1 MNYFI
6 NYLTIILLS
15 FVFFSCS
22 KTEDNSTPVV
32 KVDTAVTI
40 TPPVEP
46 KIASTIG
53 FFLDNWQAKP
63 YTAPAFTEAPAIGV
77 GTSQNTVTVDASDI
91 ITKIPTQIFG
101 HNANNWMGNFDQASF
116 VTDMAN
122 LKPNVIRLPAGS
134 GSDGFFFNAPVAHA
148 DPQNKNRETPPA
160 QYIKDWGIP
169 NQYMDNQGKLS
180 DAWYGFGKATENW
193 RASIDNYY
201 TLMQNSN
208 AKGIITV
215 NYGFARYGTSKNPV
229 AMAAHLAA
237 DWVRYDKGRTPYWEI
252 GNENYG
258 DWEAGYRIDVTKN
271 QDGQPEFLTGGLYA
285 KHFKV
290 FADSMRKAAN
300 ELGVKI
306 KIGAVTQESPT
317 QSWQTNTTQ
326 TWNKTMIPELNNQA
340 DYFVVHNYIT
350 PYNENSKVSTIVTT
364 ATSVPA
370 SMMNF
375 VKNEI
380 TTYGGEIKPIAFS
393 EWNMWAKDS
402 KQQVSNVSGLFAIMI
417 QGEAI
422 KNQYG
427 LAARWDLLNGWDSGN
442 DHGLFSD
449 GGSGDD
455 PRWNPR
461 PSFYYMYYF
470 QKNIGDRLVSSSVDG
485 STFIKSYASTYS
497 TGQVNVTLLNTSSV
511 PQTVEIKNKN
521 FRFGSRFYWYTLEG
535 SNDNG
540 EFSRKVLVN
549 GVGPKGSAGGPSDYT
564 TLKAQ
569 SALTTNGV
577 RVLVPALGA
586 VSLLIDK
593 K

>member
-1 MNYFI
+1 MNYLI
-6 NYLTIILLS
+6 NFVTTILLS
-15 FVFFSCS
+15 FVLFSCS
-22 KTEDNSTPVV
+22 KTEDNSTPIV

-53 FFLDNWQAKP
+53 FFLDNWQAKV
-63 YTAPAFTEAPAIGV
+63 YTAPAFTEAPAIATGNA
-77 GTSQNTVTVDASDI
+77 QNTITVDASDI

-148 DPQNKNRETPPA
+148 DPQDAKHETPPA

-169 NQYMDNQGKLS
+169 LQYMDNAGKIFP
-180 DAWYGFGKATENW
+180 AWYSFGKTTENW

-208 AKGIITV
+208 AKGVITV

-237 DWVRYDKGRTPYWEI
+237 DWVRYDRGRTQYWEI

-350 PYNENSKVSTIVTT
+350 PYNENSKVSTIVST

-380 TTYGGEIKPIAFS
+380 TSNGGEIKPIAFS

-402 KQQVSNVSGLFAIMI
+402 KQQVSNISGLFAILV

-427 LAARWDLLNGWDSGN
+427 LAARWDLLNGWDTGN

-470 QKNIGDRLVSSSVDG
+470 QKNIGDRLVSSSVEG
-485 STFIKSYASTYS
+485 SSFIKSYASTYS
-497 TGQVNVTLLNTSSV
+497 SGQVNVTVLNTSSV

-521 FRFGSRFYWYTLEG
+521 FRFGNRFYWYALEG

-549 GVGPKGSAGGPSDYT
+549 GFGPKGLAGGPSEYT

-577 RVLVPALGA
+577 KVLVPALGA